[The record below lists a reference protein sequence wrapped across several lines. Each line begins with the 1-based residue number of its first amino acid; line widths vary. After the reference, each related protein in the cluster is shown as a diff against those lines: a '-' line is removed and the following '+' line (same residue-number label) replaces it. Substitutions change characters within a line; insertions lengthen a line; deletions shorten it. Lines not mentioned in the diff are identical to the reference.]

1 MKVLKNP
8 DDLILAMHRKRL
20 EYERDIGDADDVTRA
35 KAAGCVIAVVHILT
49 LVSAITFSRDFTEA
63 DTVRRCRKPAC
74 RSSHWKSS
82 SEATTARSRRHSNGA
97 CGTPISAWTPR
108 IPRSGIFCGRSR
120 SSGGRKEEATCG

>member
-35 KAAGCVIAVVHILT
+35 KVAGCVIAVVHILT

-63 DTVRRCRKPAC
+63 DMERPRKYA
-74 RSSHWKSS
+74 
-82 SEATTARSRRHSNGA
+82 
-97 CGTPISAWTPR
+97 
-108 IPRSGIFCGRSR
+108 
-120 SSGGRKEEATCG
+120 GRKERVAEQYGDRENVEAWLARGCVKGATWALKEIEKRMEE